1 MPEKRPLRARGNS
14 TIRLIPIFSPFNPR
28 THMTTRIISKLCF
41 VAGLILLATAVLSDT
56 GWARSRQPVDGTLQ
70 QRKDCADDARMVCGR
85 FIPDV
90 ARITQCMTANKR
102 QLSPQCRRHFR

>member
-1 MPEKRPLRARGNS
+1 MK
-14 TIRLIPIFSPFNPR
+14 T
-28 THMTTRIISKLCF
+28 SKASNVCL
-41 VAGLILLATAVLSDT
+41 VAGLALLSTIVASDT
-56 GWARSRQPVDGTLQ
+56 GFARSRQPADGTLQ

>member
-1 MPEKRPLRARGNS
+1 M
-14 TIRLIPIFSPFNPR
+14 TIKTMSNVGLF
-28 THMTTRIISKLCF
+28 
-41 VAGLILLATAVLSDT
+41 AGLVLLGIAASSDT
-56 GWARSRQPVDGTLQ
+56 VLAQGKPSQGTLQ

>member
-1 MPEKRPLRARGNS
+1 MSRVCLVTA
-14 TIRLIPIFSPFNPR
+14 
-28 THMTTRIISKLCF
+28 M
-41 VAGLILLATAVLSDT
+41 ALLAVVLSP
-56 GWARSRQPVDGTLQ
+56 GSGFAQRKQPAEGTLQ

>member
-1 MPEKRPLRARGNS
+1 
-14 TIRLIPIFSPFNPR
+14 
-28 THMTTRIISKLCF
+28 MTTSKISNICLF
-41 VAGLILLATAVLSDT
+41 AGAILLAMTAASDT
-56 GWARSRQPVDGTLQ
+56 GWARSRQPAEGTLQ

>member
-1 MPEKRPLRARGNS
+1 MTLRKVS
-14 TIRLIPIFSPFNPR
+14 T
-28 THMTTRIISKLCF
+28 LCLL
-41 VAGLILLATAVLSDT
+41 AGLALLATAVLSAD
-56 GWARSRQPVDGTLQ
+56 GWARRQPAEGTLQ

-90 ARITQCMTANKR
+90 ARITQCMTANQR

>member
-1 MPEKRPLRARGNS
+1 
-14 TIRLIPIFSPFNPR
+14 
-28 THMTTRIISKLCF
+28 MTTRKISSLCF
-41 VAGLILLATAVLSDT
+41 FASLLLLATTVTSDT
-56 GWARSRQPVDGTLQ
+56 GWARSKQPAEGTLQ

>member
-1 MPEKRPLRARGNS
+1 MIK
-14 TIRLIPIFSPFNPR
+14 
-28 THMTTRIISKLCF
+28 SKTLGVF
-41 VAGLILLATAVLSDT
+41 LFAGAVLLGLIAAST
-56 GWARSRQPVDGTLQ
+56 DGFAQSQGTRQ
-70 QRKDCADDARMVCGR
+70 QRMDCADDARMVCGR

>member
-1 MPEKRPLRARGNS
+1 M
-14 TIRLIPIFSPFNPR
+14 TR
-28 THMTTRIISKLCF
+28 TVSNVCF
-41 VAGLILLATAVLSDT
+41 FASLVLLATTVASDT
-56 GWARSRQPVDGTLQ
+56 SWAQRRQPADGTLQ

-90 ARITQCMTANKR
+90 ARITQCMTANQR

>member
-1 MPEKRPLRARGNS
+1 M
-14 TIRLIPIFSPFNPR
+14 TIRKVFRF
-28 THMTTRIISKLCF
+28 
-41 VAGLILLATAVLSDT
+41 GLLLAGVALFATTAASSD
-56 GWARSRQPVDGTLQ
+56 GWAQAAQGTLQ

-90 ARITQCMTANKR
+90 ARITQCMKANKR

>member
-1 MPEKRPLRARGNS
+1 
-14 TIRLIPIFSPFNPR
+14 
-28 THMTTRIISKLCF
+28 MTISKISNLCF
-41 VAGLILLATAVLSDT
+41 LASLLLLAMTVASDT
-56 GWARSRQPVDGTLQ
+56 GWARSKQPADGTLQ

-102 QLSPQCRRHFR
+102 QLTPQCRRHFR

>member
-1 MPEKRPLRARGNS
+1 MKNRNASRFCL
-14 TIRLIPIFSPFNPR
+14 F
-28 THMTTRIISKLCF
+28 
-41 VAGLILLATAVLSDT
+41 AGLLLMAVTVDSAD
-56 GWARSRQPVDGTLQ
+56 ARAQSSQGTLQ

-90 ARITQCMTANKR
+90 NRITQCMQANKR